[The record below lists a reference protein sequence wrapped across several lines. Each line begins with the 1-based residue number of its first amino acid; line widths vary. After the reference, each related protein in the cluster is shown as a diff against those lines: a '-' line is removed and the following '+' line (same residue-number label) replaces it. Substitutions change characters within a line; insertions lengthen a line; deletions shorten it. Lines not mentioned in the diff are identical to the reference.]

1 MWYAN
6 SDAPQSARS
15 IELDHD
21 QCCALVVEML
31 EELEEDMVNY
41 SIKLTEGHSPYVFSL
56 DAEEDKKQLRK
67 MLKAIKRVKS
77 WYAA

>member
-1 MWYAN
+1 
-6 SDAPQSARS
+6 
-15 IELDHD
+15 
-21 QCCALVVEML
+21 ML
-31 EELEEDMVNY
+31 EEFEEDMIDYAV
-41 SIKLTEGHSPYVFSL
+41 KLTEGHTPYVFSL